1 MMPSLTVFLPQT
13 KVLLLW
19 LYSPLLYAR
28 NGCKTPFNSPEP
40 QPLFNQHL
48 WLYCSFLKKDKTKNH
63 AHNRHSINISEWK
76 NEEIFCKCHPH
87 SLISKHGLGV
97 GNFQP
102 QYSETL
108 QISVRLLFFS
118 SGYLSSHACK
128 WGAWLWKF
136 HALPHCSALLGI
148 RADTGKQEHVSL
160 RETCVA
166 SVRKTQTLLWQLV
179 FSPQIHMKN
188 AHWCVV
194 FACFFLCY
202 NQIESVETA
211 ELNRLQCYA
220 FCVF

>member
-1 MMPSLTVFLPQT
+1 MLFYLVRQMMPSLTVFLPQT

-40 QPLFNQHL
+40 QSLFNEHL

-102 QYSETL
+102 NIRKHFRSLCDCCFFPQA
-108 QISVRLLFFS
+108 ISALMHANGAL
-118 SGYLSSHACK
+118 GYENFMPCLI
-128 WGAWLWKF
+128 
-136 HALPHCSALLGI
+136 ALPC
-148 RADTGKQEHVSL
+148 
-160 RETCVA
+160 
-166 SVRKTQTLLWQLV
+166 
-179 FSPQIHMKN
+179 
-188 AHWCVV
+188 
-194 FACFFLCY
+194 
-202 NQIESVETA
+202 
-211 ELNRLQCYA
+211 
-220 FCVF
+220 